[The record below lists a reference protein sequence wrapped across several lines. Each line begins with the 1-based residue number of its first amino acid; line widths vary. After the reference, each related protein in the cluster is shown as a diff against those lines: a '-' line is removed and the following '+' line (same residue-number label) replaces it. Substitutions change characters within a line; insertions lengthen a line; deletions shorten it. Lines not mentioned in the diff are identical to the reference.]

1 MLGREITPTGLA
13 LLGCQT
19 TPIGSPFSSD
29 IPEKETRFGLAGERQ
44 PYQNSRPRRETP
56 KIEKSMRIPSRGRQY
71 AALGLAGALC
81 TLTAAGEPLGS
92 AEEAFIA
99 ENRVAMDKMM
109 GDMDV
114 KPSGD
119 VDQDFAAMM
128 IPHHQ
133 GAIDMAQAELRYGQ
147 NVRLRRIA
155 QEIIVDQQQ
164 EIAAMRL
171 ALDQPAPPPQAAPD
185 QPGDAAPAGAPTWR

>member
-1 MLGREITPTGLA
+1 MSDDADRVAVLVRYSRKGNTFRARRGMPTLS
-13 LLGCQT
+13 T
-19 TPIGSPFSSD
+19 FWPT
-29 IPEKETRFGLAGERQ
+29 ERNTQ
-44 PYQNSRPRRETP
+44 
-56 KIEKSMRIPSRGRQY
+56 IEKSMRTPSKGRQY

-81 TLTAAGEPLGS
+81 TVAAAGEALRS

-171 ALDQPAPPPQAAPD
+171 ALDQPAPPSEAAPD
-185 QPGDAAPAGAPTWR
+185 QPGDACSRGRPKLAMRSAKEPK